1 MASPVSDAGRDHF
14 FESRREAVK
23 TYETIMVEK
32 QDSVGII
39 TLNRPDKLNAMNLKM
54 KNELSEALSEMENDD
69 DIKAVIL
76 TGAGRAFS
84 SGHDNDDPLENMPEF
99 ASLKEEEV
107 LFHLDKPTIAA
118 VHGYTLGDAM
128 QQALLCDI
136 IIASEN
142 TVLGFI
148 GPKVGALCYGSFTV
162 LPAIVG
168 RHKAAELLFTCDQ
181 ISAEEGYR
189 IGLVNRVVPHE
200 DLISAATEMAKKIA
214 QWPPVSIKYTK
225 RAMRMTL
232 ANENHKQALNEG
244 WAAILGTMAAKD

>member
-1 MASPVSDAGRDHF
+1 M
-14 FESRREAVK
+14 K
-23 TYETIMVEK
+23 TYKTIIVEK
-32 QDSVGII
+32 QNPVGII
-39 TLNRPDKLNAMNLKM
+39 TLNRPEKLNAMNLEM
-54 KNELSEALSEMENDD
+54 KNELSDSLSKMEVDD
-69 DIKAVIL
+69 DIRAVVL
-76 TGAGRAFS
+76 TGADRAFS

-99 ASLKEEEV
+99 ASLKEEEM
-107 LFHLDKPTIAA
+107 LFNLDKPTIAA

-142 TVLGFI
+142 AILGFI
-148 GPKVGALCYGSFTV
+148 GPKVGALCYGSFTI

-168 RHKAAELLFTCDQ
+168 RHKASELLFTCDQ

-189 IGLVNRVVPHE
+189 IGLVNKVVPHDE
-200 DLISAATEMAKKIA
+200 LLSAAVEMAKKIA

-232 ANENHKQALNEG
+232 ANESHKHALDEG
-244 WAAILGTMAAKD
+244 WSAILGGMAEKE

>member
-1 MASPVSDAGRDHF
+1 
-14 FESRREAVK
+14 VK
-23 TYETIMVEK
+23 TYTTIIVEK
-32 QDSVGII
+32 QYPVGII
-39 TLNRPDKLNAMNLKM
+39 TLNRPEKLNAMNLEM
-54 KNELSEALSEMENDD
+54 KNELSDALSEMEVDE
-69 DIKAVIL
+69 DIRAVIL

-84 SGHDNDDPLENMPEF
+84 AGHDNDDPLENMPEF
-99 ASLKEEEV
+99 TSLKEEEI
-107 LFHLDKPTIAA
+107 LFTLDKPTIAA

-162 LPAIVG
+162 LPAVLG

-189 IGLVNRVVPHE
+189 IGLVNKVVPHDE
-200 DLISAATEMAKKIA
+200 LISAAVEMAKKIA

-232 ANENHKQALNEG
+232 ANETHKHALNEG
-244 WAAILGTMAAKD
+244 WGEILGAMAQQ

>member
-1 MASPVSDAGRDHF
+1 M
-14 FESRREAVK
+14 K
-23 TYETIMVEK
+23 TFKTIMVEK
-32 QDSVGII
+32 QDPVGII
-39 TLNRPDKLNAMNLKM
+39 TLNRPEKLNAMNLEM
-54 KNELSEALSEMENDD
+54 KNELSDALLEMEVDD
-69 DIKAVIL
+69 DIRAVVL
-76 TGAGRAFS
+76 TGAGKAFS

-107 LFHLDKPTIAA
+107 LLNLDKPTIAA

-136 IIASEN
+136 IVASEN
-142 TVLGFI
+142 AVLGFI

-181 ISAEEGYR
+181 ISAEEAYR
-189 IGLVNRVVPHE
+189 IGLVNKVVPHDE
-200 DLISAATEMAKKIA
+200 LIAAAVEMAKKIA

-232 ANENHKQALNEG
+232 ATESHKHALDEGWSVIMGRMAEKQA
-244 WAAILGTMAAKD
+244 

>member
-1 MASPVSDAGRDHF
+1 
-14 FESRREAVK
+14 VK
-23 TYETIMVEK
+23 TYKTIIVEK
-32 QDSVGII
+32 QYPVGII
-39 TLNRPDKLNAMNLKM
+39 TLNRPEKLNAMNLKM
-54 KNELSEALSEMENDD
+54 KNELSDALSEMEVDE
-69 DIKAVIL
+69 DIRAVIL

-84 SGHDNDDPLENMPEF
+84 AGHDNDDPLENMPEF
-99 ASLKEEEV
+99 ASLKEEEI
-107 LFHLDKPTIAA
+107 LFTLDKPTIAA

-189 IGLVNRVVPHE
+189 IGLVNKVVPHDE
-200 DLISAATEMAKKIA
+200 LISAAVEMAKKIA
-214 QWPPVSIKYTK
+214 QWPSASIKYTK

-232 ANENHKQALNEG
+232 ANETHRHALKEG
-244 WAAILGTMAAKD
+244 WGEILGAMAQR

>member
-1 MASPVSDAGRDHF
+1 
-14 FESRREAVK
+14 VK
-23 TYETIMVEK
+23 TYKTIIVEK
-32 QDSVGII
+32 QDPVGII
-39 TLNRPDKLNAMNLKM
+39 TLNRPEKLNAMNLKM
-54 KNELSEALSEMENDD
+54 KNELSDALSEMEVDE
-69 DIKAVIL
+69 DIRAVIL

-84 SGHDNDDPLENMPEF
+84 AGHDNDDPLENMPEF

-107 LFHLDKPTIAA
+107 LFTLDKPTIAA

-189 IGLVNRVVPHE
+189 IGLVNKVVPHDE
-200 DLISAATEMAKKIA
+200 LISAAVEMAKKIA
-214 QWPPVSIKYTK
+214 QWPSASIKYTK

-232 ANENHKQALNEG
+232 ANETHKHALKEG
-244 WAAILGTMAAKD
+244 WGEILGAMAQR

>member
-1 MASPVSDAGRDHF
+1 MKAY
-14 FESRREAVK
+14 K
-23 TYETIMVEK
+23 TILAEK
-32 QDSVGII
+32 QGPAGII
-39 TLNRPDKLNAMNLKM
+39 TFNRPEKLNAMNLEM
-54 KNELSEALSEMENDD
+54 KNEISDALSEMEVDD

-99 ASLKEEEV
+99 ASLKEEEL
-107 LFHLDKPTIAA
+107 LFTLDKPTIAA
-118 VHGYTLGDAM
+118 IHGYTLGDAM

-142 TVLGFI
+142 AVLGFI
-148 GPKVGALCYGSFTV
+148 GPKVGGLCYGSFTV

-168 RHKAAELLFTCDQ
+168 RHKANELLFTCDQ

-189 IGLVNRVVPHE
+189 IGLVNKVVHQDE
-200 DLISAATEMAKKIA
+200 LVAAAIEMAQKIA
-214 QWPPVSIKYTK
+214 QWPSASIKYTK

-232 ANENHKQALNEG
+232 ANEIHKDALDEG
-244 WAAILGTMAAKD
+244 WRAILGAMADQ